1 MNTVLDKNTV
11 ESTEKEKH
19 NAMISE
25 RYRRLLDA
33 VDGQHSTEMPTM
45 ERESYYA
52 PSYTMDAPTYAPVS
66 EMPVVE
72 QIPDVTTYT
81 PSAVAASVFTTEKLD
96 RMFGHGTATG
106 YAPAKTVEVIKPK
119 MVTEVSYSLTAMA
132 KAAMAVFAAVVVI
145 MLAIIGA
152 NTATI
157 QRKTIK
163 LRNLEEKKQE
173 LMEKN
178 DEIQRRIQELQTEES
193 IIERATQAGLLG

>member
-11 ESTEKEKH
+11 ETMEKEKH

-33 VDGQHSTEMPTM
+33 VDGQHSTERPTM

-52 PSYTMDAPTYAPVS
+52 PSYTMDAPTYAPIS
-66 EMPVVE
+66 ETPVAE
-72 QIPDVTTYT
+72 HIPDVTTYT

-96 RMFGHGTATG
+96 RMFGHGTATE
-106 YAPAKTVEVIKPK
+106 YAPVKPVEIIKPK
-119 MVTEVSYSLTAMA
+119 MVTEVSYSLSSMAKVAMA
-132 KAAMAVFAAVVVI
+132 AFASVVVI
-145 MLAIIGA
+145 MLTLIGV

-193 IIERATQAGLLG
+193 IIERATEAGLLS